1 MSDEAAP
8 TSNDRPGGKLISYF
22 CRNPVAP
29 SVLLALV
36 FIGGVVA
43 LNVTTLETF
52 PEFDPRVVRVEVPY
66 PGANPTEVEE
76 DVVKRVEESLVGT
89 VGVSRTVS
97 VSRPGRAV
105 VEAELEPFANDID
118 TLNLVRTAVERI
130 EDFPPRN
137 AEQPEVTQVEV
148 NRSVLTISVS
158 SDTLEPY
165 QLRRA
170 AELLRNGLLLMPGVA
185 IVELIG
191 TRDREIRVEVDEETL
206 TRYRLE
212 LRDLVEVIRKT
223 SVNVTGGE
231 LRTQSGDIVMSTLA
245 KGDFAEDFAR
255 IVVISRQDG
264 SLVRLGDIATVRD
277 SLLADQ
283 SYATV
288 DGVPTVF
295 LQVRASPDTSPQ
307 EASSQVRDYLA
318 GYEHPQAVRLGV
330 WDNETWAVEDRL
342 YLVLRNGVIGLALVF
357 LVLLLVF
364 NLRTAA
370 WVTIG
375 VPVIFVGSLILFPA
389 VDLTINVIALF
400 AFFVL
405 IGIVVDDSIIVG
417 ESVASFRE
425 AGHDGPSA
433 AIAGT
438 RDVIAPVTVGALTI
452 VAAFAVLFPLDGLIG
467 QLLRAIPM
475 VAIVVLLLSLA
486 EVALVLPGHLARG
499 AGNDPWPLSAA
510 QRAVQGTVSRV
521 MQTRVVPLISW
532 SVRNPF
538 LPPAV
543 VAVSVLF
550 ATGLLAFG
558 LVQYDPDFS
567 LIDDEDVQVDL
578 VLPAS
583 ARIEDV
589 ESAVASARRSAEQ
602 VDTAFDGSAINA
614 GAAAVGF
621 HLPREY
627 VGGTDP
633 YPPEGNVASVQVRL
647 NPPTVRSMP
656 VQEFKHRWRQAVADI
671 PGVEKV
677 VFPDRNRGLGGIS
690 YALTHTDADV
700 VQAAAREFGKA
711 LSRLE
716 GVTNVND
723 SLSMGKRRF
732 EVRLNEAG
740 HASGLTSA
748 SVALQLRHAFY
759 GAEAQRV
766 QRGRD
771 ELLVMVRYP
780 EDRRTSYR
788 DLRNELIYLPG
799 GSEQV
804 PLYAIADFVE
814 SDTLAERLR
823 IDGRSAAVVSA
834 DIDRATAVGADPG
847 EEVASRLL
855 PRLLRDYPGLHVQPH
870 DQSKEAARALDILRI
885 SIPIGLLVIYV
896 VLASFLRSFVQPLL
910 AMAGIPMAFVG
921 AVVGHW
927 ALGYVFSFTSILGL
941 IAVSGIVASDTILLL
956 HRFNRVMQDPD
967 MPAVAG
973 IAAATRQRARA
984 VLLTSATTA
993 LGLMPMLFN
1002 DSETIQ
1008 FLIPLVVSITF
1019 GLVFSGIGLLF
1030 FLPAVTM
1037 LVDFAR
1043 SRLRELR
1050 SRADPMTLAGE

>member
-1 MSDEAAP
+1 MSDAAAP
-8 TSNDRPGGKLISYF
+8 DADVGRGSRVIAYF

-29 SVLLALV
+29 SVLLALA

-43 LNVTTLETF
+43 LSVTTLETF
-52 PEFDPRVVRVEVPY
+52 PEFDPRVIRVEVPY
-66 PGANPTEVEE
+66 PGANPAEVEE
-76 DVVKRVEESLVGT
+76 DIVKRVEESLVGT
-89 VGVSRTVS
+89 VGVARTVS
-97 VSRPGRAV
+97 FSRAGFAV
-105 VEAELEPFANDID
+105 VDAELEPFAGDID

-137 AEQPEVTQVEV
+137 AEQPEVTRVEV
-148 NRSVLTISVS
+148 NRNVLTISVS
-158 SDTLEPY
+158 STALDPY

-170 AELLRNGLLLMPGVA
+170 AELLRDGLLLMPGVA
-185 IVELIG
+185 IVELVG
-191 TRDREIRVEVDEETL
+191 TRDREIRVEIDEETL
-206 TRYRLE
+206 TRYRLT
-212 LRDLVEVIRKT
+212 LRDLVEVIRRT

-277 SLLADQ
+277 SLLAGET
-283 SYATV
+283 YATV

-318 GYEHPQAVRLGV
+318 TYEHPQAVRLAV
-330 WDNETWAVEDRL
+330 WDSETWAVEDRL
-342 YLVLRNGVIGLALVF
+342 YLVLRNGIIGLALVF

-375 VPVIFVGSLILFPA
+375 VPVIFIGSLILFPV

-425 AGHDGPSA
+425 AGHDGPTA

-438 RDVIAPVTVGALTI
+438 RDVIAPLTVGALAI
-452 VAAFAVLFPLDGLIG
+452 VIAFAVLFPLDGLIG

-486 EVALVLPGHLARG
+486 EAALVLPGHLARG
-499 AGNDPWPLSAA
+499 GGPDRWPLSVP
-510 QRAVQGTVSRV
+510 QRAVQGSVRRL

-532 SVRNPF
+532 SVRNPYW
-538 LPPAV
+538 PPAV
-543 VAVSVLF
+543 VAASVLS
-550 ATGLLAFG
+550 ATALLAFG
-558 LVQYDPDFS
+558 VVQYDPDFS

-583 ARIEDV
+583 ARLEDV
-589 ESAVASARRSAEQ
+589 EAAAASAARAAEE
-602 VDTAFDGSAINA
+602 VDAAFGGSAINA
-614 GAAAVGF
+614 GAVAVGF
-621 HLPREY
+621 HIPREF

-647 NPPTVRSMP
+647 NPLPVRTVP
-656 VQEFKHRWRQAVADI
+656 VREFKHRWQQAVADI

-677 VFPDRNRGLGGIS
+677 VFPDRNRGLGGLS
-690 YALTHTDADV
+690 YALTHTDAAA
-700 VQAAAREFGKA
+700 VQAAAAEFGEA
-711 LSRLE
+711 LSHLD

-723 SLSMGKRRF
+723 SLSTGKRRF

-740 HASGLTSA
+740 HASGLTAA

-788 DLRNELIYLPG
+788 DLGNELIYLPG
-799 GSEQV
+799 GREQV

-834 DIDRATAVGADPG
+834 DIDRAAMAATDPVQ
-847 EEVASRLL
+847 EVATEVL
-855 PRLLRDYPGLHVQPH
+855 PRLLREYPGLHVEPH
-870 DQSKEAARALDILRI
+870 DESKEAARALDILRL

-896 VLASFLRSFVQPLL
+896 LLASFLRSFVQPLL
-910 AMAGIPMAFVG
+910 ALAGIPMAFVG

-927 ALGYVFSFTSILGL
+927 ALGYVFSVTSILGL
-941 IAVSGIVASDTILLL
+941 IAVSGVVVSDTILLL
-956 HRFNRVMQDPD
+956 HRYNRVMQDPD

-984 VLLTSATTA
+984 VLLTSVTTA
-993 LGLMPMLFN
+993 LGLLPMLFN
-1002 DSETIQ
+1002 SSETIQ

-1019 GLVFSGIGLLF
+1019 GLVFSGIGLVF

-1037 LVDFAR
+1037 LVEFVE
-1043 SRLRELR
+1043 SRLRLRR
-1050 SRADPMTLAGE
+1050 SRSDRIALAGE

>member
-1 MSDEAAP
+1 MSDQAGPDPTAP
-8 TSNDRPGGKLISYF
+8 RSSKVIAYF

-36 FIGGVVA
+36 FIGGIVA
-43 LNVTTLETF
+43 LNMTPLETF
-52 PEFDPRVVRVEVPY
+52 PEFDPRIVRVEVAY
-66 PGANPTEVEE
+66 PGANPAEVEE
-76 DVVKRVEESLVGT
+76 DIVKRIEESLVGT
-89 VGVSRTVS
+89 VGVARTVS
-97 VSRPGRAV
+97 VSRAGLAV
-105 VEAELEPFANDID
+105 VEAEMEPFADDID

-137 AEQPEVTQVEV
+137 AEQPEVTKVEV
-148 NRSVLTISVS
+148 NRNVLTISVS
-158 SDTLEPY
+158 SATLNPY
-165 QLRRA
+165 QLRHA
-170 AELLRNGLLLMPGVA
+170 AELLRDGLLLMPSVA
-185 IVELIG
+185 IVELVG

-206 TRYRLE
+206 TRYRITIS
-212 LRDLVEVIRKT
+212 DLVELIRKT

-231 LRTQSGDIVMSTLA
+231 LRTESGDIVMSTLA

-255 IVVISRQDG
+255 IVVLSREDG
-264 SLVRLGDIATVRD
+264 SLVRLGDVATVRD
-277 SLLADQ
+277 SLLENEA
-283 SYATV
+283 SATV

-295 LQVRASPDTSPQ
+295 LQVRSSPDTSPQ
-307 EASSQVRDYLA
+307 DASSEVQNYLA
-318 GYEHPQAVRLGV
+318 SYDHPQALRLAV

-342 YLVLRNGVIGLALVF
+342 NLILRNGIVGLALVF

-364 NLRTAA
+364 DLRTAA

-375 VPVIFVGSLILFPA
+375 VPVIFVGSLVLFPA
-389 VDLTINVIALF
+389 VGLTINVIALF

-405 IGIVVDDSIIVG
+405 IGVVVDDSIIVG

-425 AGHDGPSA
+425 AGYTGSDA

-438 RDVIAPVTVGALTI
+438 KDVIAPVTVGALGIIT
-452 VAAFAVLFPLDGLIG
+452 AFAVLLPLDGLIG
-467 QLLRAIPM
+467 QLLWAIPM
-475 VAIVVLLLSLA
+475 VAVGVLLLSLA
-486 EVALVLPGHLARG
+486 EAALVLPGHLARRG
-499 AGNDPWPLSAA
+499 RTDVWPLSVA
-510 QRAVQGTVSRV
+510 QRSVQGWVRRV
-521 MQTRVVPLISW
+521 MQTRIVPLVSW
-532 SVRNPF
+532 SVRTPF
-538 LPPAV
+538 WPPAV
-543 VAVSVLF
+543 VAASVLF
-550 ATGLLAFG
+550 AVALLAYG
-558 LVQYDPDFS
+558 LVPYEPEFS
-567 LIDDEDVQVDL
+567 LVDDEDVQVDL

-583 ARIEDV
+583 ARFEDV
-589 ESAVASARRSAEQ
+589 EAAADAAARAAEE
-602 VDTAFDGSAINA
+602 VDAAFDGSAINA
-614 GAAAVGF
+614 KAVALGF
-621 HLPREY
+621 HIPREY

-647 NPPTVRSMP
+647 NPLPVRTLS
-656 VQEFKHRWRQAVADI
+656 VQEFKYRWQRAVADI
-671 PGVEKV
+671 PGVESV
-677 VFPDRNRGLGGIS
+677 VFPNRNRGLAGLS
-690 YALTHTDADV
+690 YALTHADPGA
-700 VQAAAREFGKA
+700 VQSAATEFSEA

-716 GVTNVND
+716 GLTNVND
-723 SLSMGKRRF
+723 SISTGKRRF

-780 EDRRTSYR
+780 QDRRTSYR
-788 DLRNELIYLPG
+788 DLRNELIRLPG
-799 GSEQV
+799 GRDQV

-814 SDTLAERLR
+814 TDTLAERLR
-823 IDGRSAAVVSA
+823 IDGRAGAVVSA
-834 DIDRATAVGADPG
+834 DVGRRATAQSDPTG
-847 EEVASRLL
+847 VVTSTLL
-855 PRLLRDYPGLHVQPH
+855 PRLQRDYPGLHVQPH
-870 DQSKEAARALDILRI
+870 DQSRETARALDILRF

-896 VLASFLRSFVQPLL
+896 LLASFLRSFVQPLL

-927 ALGYVFSFTSILGL
+927 TLGYVFSFTSILGL
-941 IAVSGIVASDTILLL
+941 IAVSGIVVSDTTLLL
-956 HRFNRVMQDPD
+956 YRFNRIMQDPD

-984 VLLTSATTA
+984 VLLTSLTTA

-1019 GLVFSGIGLLF
+1019 GLVFSGIGLVF

-1037 LVDFAR
+1037 LVELAKG
-1043 SRLRELR
+1043 RLRVLR
-1050 SRADPMTLAGE
+1050 VRDDPVALAGE

>member
-8 TSNDRPGGKLISYF
+8 DASASASGRLIAYF

-36 FIGGVVA
+36 FVGGIVA
-43 LNVTTLETF
+43 LNMTTLETF
-52 PEFDPRVVRVEVPY
+52 PEFDPRVVRVEVAY
-66 PGANPTEVEE
+66 PGANPAEVEE
-76 DVVKRVEESLVGT
+76 DVVRRIEESLVGT

-97 VSRPGRAV
+97 VSRAGLGV
-105 VEAELEPFANDID
+105 VEAEMEPFADDID

-137 AEQPEVTQVEV
+137 AEQPEVTKVEV
-148 NRSVLTISVS
+148 NRNVLTISVS
-158 SDTLEPY
+158 SPTLGPY

-170 AELLRNGLLLMPGVA
+170 AELLRDGLLLLPSVA
-185 IVELIG
+185 IVELVG

-206 TRYRLE
+206 TRYRITIA
-212 LRDLVEVIRKT
+212 DLVELIRKT

-231 LRTQSGDIVMSTLA
+231 LRTESGDIVMSTLA

-255 IVVISRQDG
+255 IVVVSRDDG
-264 SLVRLGDIATVRD
+264 SLVRLGEMATVRD
-277 SLLADQ
+277 SLLEQ
-283 SYATV
+283 ETYATV

-295 LQVRASPDTSPQ
+295 LHVRSSPDTSPQ
-307 EASSQVRDYLA
+307 DASSEVQAYLA
-318 GYEHPQAVRLGV
+318 SYTHPQAVELAV
-330 WDNETWAVEDRL
+330 WDSETWAVEDRL
-342 YLVLRNGVIGLALVF
+342 SLILRNGIVGLTLVF

-364 NLRTAA
+364 DLRTAT

-375 VPVIFVGSLILFPA
+375 VPVIFIGSLVLFPA
-389 VDLTINVIALF
+389 VGLTINVIALF

-405 IGIVVDDSIIVG
+405 IGVVVDDSIIVG

-425 AGHDGPSA
+425 AGYTGPDA

-438 RDVIAPVTVGALTI
+438 KDVIAPVTVGALGI
-452 VAAFAVLFPLDGLIG
+452 VIAFAVLLPLDGLIG
-467 QLLRAIPM
+467 QLLWAIPM
-475 VAIVVLLLSLA
+475 VAVVVLLLSLA
-486 EVALVLPGHLARG
+486 EAAMVLPGHLARQG
-499 AGNDPWPLSAA
+499 RTDVWPLSVA
-510 QRAVQGTVSRV
+510 QRGVQGWVRRV
-521 MQTRVVPLISW
+521 MQTRIVPLISW
-532 SVRNPF
+532 SVRTPF
-538 LPPAV
+538 WPPAV
-543 VAVSVLF
+543 VAASVLF
-550 ATGLLAFG
+550 AVALLAYG
-558 LVQYDPDFS
+558 LVPYEPEFS
-567 LIDDEDVQVDL
+567 LVDDEDVQVDL

-583 ARIEDV
+583 ARFEDV
-589 ESAVASARRSAEQ
+589 EAAAGAAARAAEE
-602 VDTAFDGSAINA
+602 VDAAFDGSAINA
-614 GAAAVGF
+614 KAVALGF
-621 HLPREY
+621 HIPREY

-633 YPPEGNVASVQVRL
+633 YPPRGNVASVQIRL
-647 NPPTVRSMP
+647 NPLPLRTLP
-656 VQEFKHRWRQAVADI
+656 VQEFKHRWQRAVANI
-671 PGVEKV
+671 PGVESV
-677 VFPDRNRGLGGIS
+677 VFPNRNRGLAGLS
-690 YALTHTDADV
+690 YALTHTDAGT
-700 VQAAAREFGKA
+700 VQAAATDFGEA
-711 LSRLE
+711 LSRL
-716 GVTNVND
+716 GGLANVND
-723 SLSMGKRRF
+723 SISTGKRRF

-780 EDRRTSYR
+780 QDRRTSYR
-788 DLRNELIYLPG
+788 DLRNELIRLPG
-799 GSEQV
+799 GREQV

-814 SDTLAERLR
+814 TDTLAERLR

-834 DIDRATAVGADPG
+834 DVDRDAAASDAA
-847 EEVASRLL
+847 EVVTSTLL
-855 PRLLRDYPGLHVQPH
+855 PRLVRDYPGLHIQPH
-870 DQSKEAARALDILRI
+870 DQSREAARALDILRY
-885 SIPIGLLVIYV
+885 SIPIGLLAVYV
-896 VLASFLRSFVQPLL
+896 LLASFLRSFVQPLL

-927 ALGYVFSFTSILGL
+927 MLGYVFSFTSILGL
-941 IAVSGIVASDTILLL
+941 IAVSGIVVSDTTLLL
-956 HRFNRVMQDPD
+956 HRFNRVMLDPE

-984 VLLTSATTA
+984 VLLTSLTMA

-1019 GLVFSGIGLLF
+1019 GLTFSGIGLVF

-1037 LVDFAR
+1037 LVELAKG
-1043 SRLRELR
+1043 RLRALR
-1050 SRADPMTLAGE
+1050 APAEPAPLAGE